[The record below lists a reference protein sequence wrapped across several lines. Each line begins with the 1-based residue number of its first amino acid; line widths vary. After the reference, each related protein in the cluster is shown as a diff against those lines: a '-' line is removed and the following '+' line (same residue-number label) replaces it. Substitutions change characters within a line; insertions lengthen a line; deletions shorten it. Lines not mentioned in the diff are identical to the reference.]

1 MTDAQLHSAL
11 SRLAPQVDDAPDWDD
26 VERRAG
32 ADAGTR
38 LRSRLAAIAVALGLV
53 SALASTPRGQ
63 ALVTGAFD
71 HMSAWIDG
79 VPGVPA
85 SEDEQKAVGEA
96 NARSIAPIPDGT
108 ELGLLV
114 STEIR
119 GVQYD
124 LLGFRDRGS
133 LCLRLRSSVGVGQD
147 TTRAEADCVSEQLLI
162 DLAKPVAVFSAA
174 DPVPRAHMVALYG
187 LASDDAAAV
196 DLKSARSLRRVPVE
210 NNAFLYVYEGEGPR
224 LLRNRLDYRSDVP
237 FRATAV
243 AADGRALG
251 SVTIM
256 SLKRGYPAAP
266 AAHALPGPVD
276 IERHLGSSRV
286 SWLDRGEPRGE
297 AFEWGLPDGRSDSTL
312 PHMRS
317 IQPNPATSLRVLVSR
332 CAFGRSKAEDSTYCV
347 THVWPLSTRPNGFGY
362 PGRNAFDAVWP
373 AIASAIPFDA
383 QFPVHYGLVAD
394 GVESLEL
401 YLSNGAREEVPIVDN
416 VFAVQV
422 PSAYPAKL
430 VAYDEEH
437 RVVAINVL
445 SLG

>member
-1 MTDAQLHSAL
+1 MTDVQLRSAL
-11 SRLAPQVDDAPDWDD
+11 ERLAPQVDDSPRWDD
-26 VERRAG
+26 VAQRAS
-32 ADAGTR
+32 AGTSFR
-38 LRSRLAAIAVALGLV
+38 WRLAAFAVALALV
-53 SALASTPRGQ
+53 TALASTPRGQ
-63 ALVTGAFD
+63 ALVTDAFD
-71 HMSAWIDG
+71 QMSAWIDG
-79 VPGVPA
+79 VPGEPA
-85 SEDEQKAVGEA
+85 SKDEQQVVGEA
-96 NARSIAPIPDGT
+96 NARSVAPIPDGT

-119 GVQYD
+119 GVRYD

-133 LCLRLRSSVGVGQD
+133 LCLRLRSSVGVGQAMV
-147 TTRAEADCVSEQLLI
+147 RAEADCVSEQLLI

-174 DPVPRAHMVALYG
+174 DPVPRAHVVALYG

-196 DLKSARSLRRVPVE
+196 ELKSPRSLRRVLVK
-210 NNAFLYVYEGEGPR
+210 NNAFLHVYEGESPR
-224 LLRNRLDYRSDVP
+224 LTRNRLDYRSDVP
-237 FRATAV
+237 FRATAM
-243 AADGRALG
+243 AADGPALG

-266 AAHALPGPVD
+266 AVNAIPGPVAV
-276 IERHLGSSRV
+276 ERDLGSFRV
-286 SWLDRGEPRGE
+286 GWLDRGEARGE
-297 AFEWGLPDGRSDSTL
+297 AFEWRLPDKGSDSTL

-317 IQPNPATSLRVLVSR
+317 IQPSTASSLRVLVSR
-332 CAFGRSKAEDSTYCV
+332 CAFGHPRKQDSTYCL
-347 THVWPLSTRPNGFGY
+347 THVWPLSPRPNGFTS
-362 PGRNAFDAVWP
+362 PGRNLNRFGAVLP

-430 VAYDEEH
+430 VAYDQEH